1 MATVYKED
9 EKKSENSPARND
21 GRDLKTIEMREVGLR
36 VQKSLGWKDSFERKL
51 DIRGFGRMPQF
62 NE

>member
-1 MATVYKED
+1 MAAVYKEN

-36 VQKSLGWKDSFERKL
+36 SLEEFGMER
-51 DIRGFGRMPQF
+51 QF
-62 NE
+62 